1 MTPLFKKLNF
11 KNQQQIVVL
20 NAPASFD
27 AAMDEMKPHTKF
39 VTKVSKGNVIEFIL
53 VFVTKQSEIDKTIDT
68 IFKQLEGD
76 AILWFCYPKGSSK
89 KYTCDFNRDNGWDKV
104 KALGMDTVRSVAID
118 EDWTGL
124 RFRKNEFIGKW

>member
-1 MTPLFKKLNF
+1 MSPLFKKLNF

-27 AAMDEMKPHTKF
+27 AAMDEMKPYTKIA
-39 VTKVSKGNVIEFIL
+39 TKVSKDNIIEFIL

-76 AILWFCYPKGSSK
+76 AILWFCYPKGTSK
-89 KYTCDFNRDNGWDKV
+89 KYTCNFNRDNGWDKV
-104 KALGMDTVRSVAID
+104 KAIGMDTVRSVAID

-124 RFRKNEFIGKW
+124 RFRKNEFIGK